1 LACRASFRTR
11 GGVATLVI
19 VAALVAVAAAPSH
32 AEIMTLDDCV
42 EVALTSSLTLAQAQ
56 ENLAG
61 AGAGVMSGWSGVL
74 PRVSAGLGYTDG
86 RTVTGGESMDSE
98 SYSGNVS
105 LSQTLFD
112 GSTFAR
118 LSGAHRSRNAS
129 EFALDGARRSVILS
143 TKAAYYGLLK
153 AMKLRDVQAEALELA
168 HEQMR
173 KAESLFELGSA
184 SKSDFLKAQVEV
196 KQAEL
201 ALISAERVAATAR
214 LSLLYTMGVS
224 MGTDIEVADPV
235 DLGEDEILDF
245 DLEDAVDRRP
255 DVRSV
260 EEALVASKRSL
271 LSAKAGRWPS
281 LGLSAS
287 YSKGGESMDDVTGD
301 FGDDYSTST
310 SLSLSIPIFNGLA
323 TKASIDNS
331 KAALRSQEISVRDTR
346 LSAAYEIETTRLGV
360 IEQRERVNVAT
371 VGLETAEEELR
382 VSEERFRLRAASML
396 DVIYARVA
404 YSQARVSLVE
414 AQYDYE
420 IAKAELKDALGL

>member
-1 LACRASFRTR
+1 MACRASIRTR
-11 GGVATLVI
+11 GGVATLAI
-19 VAALVAVAAAPSH
+19 VAAFVAVAAAPSL

-42 EVALTSSLTLAQAQ
+42 EVALTSNLSLAQAQ

-74 PRVSAGLGYTDG
+74 PRVSAGLGYSDG

-98 SYSGNVS
+98 SYSGNLS

-112 GSTFAR
+112 GGTFAR

-129 EFALDGARRSVILS
+129 EYALDGTRRSVILS

-153 AMKLRDVQAEALELA
+153 AMELRDVQAEALELA

-173 KAESLFELGSA
+173 KAQSLYELGSA

-196 KQAEL
+196 KQSEL
-201 ALISAERVAATAR
+201 ALISSERVAATAR

-245 DLEDAVDRRP
+245 DLEEAVSRRP
-255 DVRSV
+255 DIRSV
-260 EEALVASKRSL
+260 EEALVAAKRSL
-271 LSAKAGRWPS
+271 LSAKAARWPS

-310 SLSLSIPIFNGLA
+310 SLNLSIPIFNGLA

-331 KAALRSQEISVRDTR
+331 KAALRSQEISVRDVR
-346 LSAAYEIETTRLGV
+346 LSAAFEIETTRLGV

-371 VGLETAEEELR
+371 AGLETAEEELR

-414 AQYDYE
+414 ARYDYE